1 MTRRERRRKNRQ
13 EWRSKQRKASGGK
26 ARSATRSS
34 GSARRSRRS
43 GARKNVGW
51 ASDFALGRAYG
62 IRAPKGL
69 RGKKAR
75 RYVGKAGMRKARQA
89 AGRRLSYNELMTA
102 LSGTKLKAWVC
113 AGPTRTG
120 CGGGKKR
127 YGGSRQIGVLRP

>member
-13 EWRSKQRKASGGK
+13 EWRRKQRESSGSK
-26 ARSATRSS
+26 ARSSS
-34 GSARRSRRS
+34 GSARRSVRRRT
-43 GARKNVGW
+43 RKSVGW

-62 IRAPKGL
+62 IRAPKGM

-75 RYVGKAGMRKARQA
+75 RFVGKAGMRKARQA

-102 LSGTKLKAWVC
+102 LSGTDLKAWVC

-120 CGGGKKR
+120 CGGGRKR